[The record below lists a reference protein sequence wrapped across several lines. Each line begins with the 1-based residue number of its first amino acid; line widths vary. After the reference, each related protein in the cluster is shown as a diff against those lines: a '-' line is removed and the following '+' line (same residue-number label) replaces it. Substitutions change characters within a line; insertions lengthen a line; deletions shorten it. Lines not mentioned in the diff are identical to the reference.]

1 MTTYESVE
9 GSAPSVALDRSSPTT
24 TRQRIWRGRIWYLLL
39 AVPFALFLL
48 FVIWPTINAFR
59 LSLYRMDGPDEVFVG
74 LDHYVTLLHDQ
85 VFIDAVINTVLLG
98 VAFLAIVMPLSLVLA
113 SLMNGIRHFSTPLK
127 VIYFLPQ
134 VTSAVAIA
142 LIFNYVFQPDW
153 GLLNGI
159 LHSLGVED
167 TPLWLAEPR
176 LSLTGSR
183 AAVTILAVWTGLGYF
198 VIIILAGLQTVPRDL
213 YDAAAVDGAGP
224 VQSWRHITLPG
235 LRPIL
240 IFLVMTGIIDAMA
253 RFSDLWMLGG
263 PDGTPARSLQSI
275 VMYMYRTAFESSN
288 INLASAVAVVFFL
301 IVLVITAVNYGL
313 FLRRDHTTV
322 A

>member
-1 MTTYESVE
+1 MSLLTRVR
-9 GSAPSVALDRSSPTT
+9 RS
-24 TRQRIWRGRIWYLLL
+24 WHWYALLL
-39 AVPFALFLL
+39 APLALFLL

-59 LSLYRMDGPDEVFVG
+59 LSLFKKDGRDEVFVG
-74 LDHYVTLLHDQ
+74 LDHYARLLNDQ
-85 VFIDAVINTVLLG
+85 VFLDAVINTILLG
-98 VAFLAIVMPLSLVLA
+98 VAFLCIVLPLSLVLA
-113 SLMNGIRHFSTPLK
+113 SLMNGIRHFSTPFK

-142 LIFNYVFQPDW
+142 LIFNYIFQPDW

-159 LHSLGVED
+159 LRSLGVAD

-176 LSLTGSR
+176 PTLTGSR

-198 VIIILAGLQTVPRDL
+198 VIIILAGLQTVPREL

-240 IFLVMTGIIDAMA
+240 IFLIMTGIIDAMA

-263 PDGTPARSLQSI
+263 PNGTPARSLQSI
-275 VMYMYRTAFESSN
+275 VMFMYRTAFESSN
-288 INLASAVAVVFFL
+288 INLASAVAVIFFM
-301 IVLVITAVNYGL
+301 IVLLITAVNYGL
-313 FLRRDHTTV
+313 FLRRDHTSVT
-322 A
+322 

>member
-1 MTTYESVE
+1 MT
-9 GSAPSVALDRSSPTT
+9 LLHRIRRS
-24 TRQRIWRGRIWYLLL
+24 WHWYVLL
-39 AVPFALFLL
+39 AAPLALFLL
-48 FVIWPTINAFR
+48 FVAWPTINAFR
-59 LSLYRMDGPDEVFVG
+59 LSLFKRVGRDEVFVG
-74 LDHYVTLLHDQ
+74 LDHYATLLGNQ
-85 VFIDAVINTVLLG
+85 VFIDAITNTLLLG
-98 VAFLAIVMPLSLVLA
+98 VAFLAIVLPLALVLG

-134 VTSAVAIA
+134 ITSSVAIA
-142 LIFNYVFQPDW
+142 LIFQYIFQPDW

-159 LHSLGVED
+159 LHGIGIQE

-176 LSLTGSR
+176 MTLTGSR
-183 AAVTILAVWTGLGYF
+183 AAVTILAVWMGLGYF

-240 IFLVMTGIIDAMA
+240 VFLIMTGIIDALA

-263 PDGTPARSLQSI
+263 PNGTPARSLQSI
-275 VMYMYRTAFESSN
+275 VGFMYRTAFESSN
-288 INLASAVAVVFFL
+288 INLASAVAVVFFM
-301 IVLVITAVNYGL
+301 IVLLITAVNYGL
-313 FLRRDHTTV
+313 FLRRDHSTV
-322 A
+322 V

>member
-1 MTTYESVE
+1 M
-9 GSAPSVALDRSSPTT
+9 
-24 TRQRIWRGRIWYLLL
+24 RQRLRRSWHWYGLLV
-39 AVPFALFLL
+39 VPFALFLL

-59 LSLYRMDGPDEVFVG
+59 LSLYKMDGRNEVYVG
-74 LDHYVTLLHDQ
+74 LANYGQLLNDP
-85 VFIDAVINTVLLG
+85 VFIDAILNTILLG
-98 VAFLAIVMPLSLVLA
+98 VAFLGIVLPLSLVLA

-142 LIFNYVFQPDW
+142 LIFQYIFQPDW

-159 LHSLGVED
+159 LHSAGVKD

-176 LSLTGSR
+176 PTLTGSR
-183 AAVTILAVWTGLGYF
+183 AAVTILAVWAGLGYF
-198 VIIILAGLQTVPRDL
+198 VIVILAGLQTVPKDL

-224 VQSWRHITLPG
+224 IQSWRHITLPG
-235 LRPIL
+235 IRPIL

-263 PDGTPARSLQSI
+263 PDGTPARSLQSL
-275 VMYMYRTAFESSN
+275 VMFMYRTAFENSN
-288 INLASAVAVVFFL
+288 INLASAVAVIFFL

-313 FLRRDHTTV
+313 FLRRDNTTI
-322 A
+322 AQ

>member
-1 MTTYESVE
+1 M
-9 GSAPSVALDRSSPTT
+9 
-24 TRQRIWRGRIWYLLL
+24 LL
-39 AVPFALFLL
+39 APLALFLV

-59 LSLYRMDGPDEVFVG
+59 LSLYKRDGRDEVFVG
-74 LDHYVTLLHDQ
+74 LDHYVRLLNDQ
-85 VFIDAVINTVLLG
+85 VFIDAVLNTILLG
-98 VAFLAIVMPLSLVLA
+98 VAFLCIVLPLSLVLA
-113 SLMNGIRHFSTPLK
+113 SLMNGVKHFSTPFK

-142 LIFNYVFQPDW
+142 LIFNYIFQPDW

-159 LHSLGVED
+159 LHSVGVER

-176 LSLTGSR
+176 LTLTGSR

-198 VIIILAGLQTVPRDL
+198 VIIILAGLQTVPREL

-263 PDGTPARSLQSI
+263 PNGTPARSLQSI
-275 VMYMYRTAFESSN
+275 VMFMYRTAFESNN
-288 INLASAVAVVFFL
+288 INLASAVAVIFFM
-301 IVLVITAVNYGL
+301 IVLLITAVNYGL
-313 FLRRDHTTV
+313 FLRRDHTS
-322 A
+322 AA

>member
-1 MTTYESVE
+1 MSLLTRIR
-9 GSAPSVALDRSSPTT
+9 RS
-24 TRQRIWRGRIWYLLL
+24 WHWYALLL
-39 AVPFALFLL
+39 APLALFLL

-59 LSLYRMDGPDEVFVG
+59 LSLYKKDGRDEVFVG
-74 LDHYVTLLHDQ
+74 LDHYVRLLNDQ
-85 VFIDAVINTVLLG
+85 VFIDAVLNTILLG
-98 VAFLAIVMPLSLVLA
+98 VAFLCIVLPLSLVLA
-113 SLMNGIRHFSTPLK
+113 SLMNGIRHFSTAFK

-142 LIFNYVFQPDW
+142 LIFNYIFQPDW

-159 LHSLGVED
+159 LHSVGVED

-198 VIIILAGLQTVPRDL
+198 VIIILAGLQTVPREL

-263 PDGTPARSLQSI
+263 PNGTPARSLQSI
-275 VMYMYRTAFESSN
+275 VMFMYRTAFESSN
-288 INLASAVAVVFFL
+288 INLASAVAVIFFM
-301 IVLVITAVNYGL
+301 IVLLITAVNYGL
-313 FLRRDHTTV
+313 FLRRDHTSAT
-322 A
+322 

>member
-1 MTTYESVE
+1 MTL
-9 GSAPSVALDRSSPTT
+9 A
-24 TRQRIWRGRIWYLLL
+24 QRIRRSWQWYALLI
-39 AVPFALFLL
+39 VPLVLFLV
-48 FVIWPTINAFR
+48 FVAWPSINAFR
-59 LSLYRMDGPDEVFVG
+59 LSLFKRQGQDEVFVG
-74 LDHYVTLLHDQ
+74 LDQYATLLANQ
-85 VFIDAVINTVLLG
+85 VFIDAITNTLLLG
-98 VAFLAIVMPLSLVLA
+98 VAFLAIVLPLSLVLA
-113 SLMNGIRHFSTPLK
+113 SLLNGIRHFSTPLK

-134 VTSAVAIA
+134 ITSSVAIA
-142 LIFNYVFQPDW
+142 LIFQYIFQPDW

-159 LHSLGVED
+159 LHSLGVQD

-176 LSLTGSR
+176 HTLTGSR
-183 AAVTILAVWTGLGYF
+183 AAVTILAVWMGLGYF

-240 IFLVMTGIIDAMA
+240 IFLIMTGIIDAMA

-263 PDGTPARSLQSI
+263 PNGTPARSLQSI
-275 VMYMYRTAFESSN
+275 VMFMYRTAFESSN

-301 IVLVITAVNYGL
+301 IVLLITAVNYGL

-322 A
+322 G